1 MLNLTLL
8 GSGGGMPMP
17 NRFLSSMI
25 INFKGRKVLMD
36 CGEGTQVAMRKF
48 KSGFKS
54 IDIICITHCH
64 GDHIFGLPGLL
75 STISNSDRTEPITI
89 IGPKGILN
97 VMNSFLTLIPYLP
110 FDINVIEDPLTPLYL
125 HIESKVLKFKD
136 ERNYYNEEIIISTLD
151 LEHSTDCIGYSLYL
165 NRKPEFLP
173 DKAIEKHIPQSIWGK
188 LQNGETIIDEDKIY
202 TPEMVLGQLRDGIK
216 LSYITDTRPIDSI
229 VDFIKNSDLFVCEGT
244 YGDNEDLDKA
254 IKNLHMTF
262 QEAGDL
268 AYKGNVEELL
278 LTHFS
283 TAMDDAEVYL
293 DNAKDKFGNV
303 IIGYDGM
310 VKVLNYKCSH

>member
-8 GSGGGMPMP
+8 GTGGGMPMP
-17 NRFLSSMI
+17 NRFLSSII
-25 INFKGRKVLMD
+25 INFKGRKILID

-89 IGPKGILN
+89 IGPKGILD

-110 FDINVIEDPLTPLYL
+110 FDIKIIEDPITPLYL
-125 HIESKVLKFKD
+125 NIESKVLKIKD
-136 ERNYYNEEIIISTLD
+136 KRDYYNEEIIVSTLD
-151 LEHSTDCIGYSLYL
+151 LEHSTDCIGYSFYL
-165 NRKPEFLP
+165 NRKPEFFP
-173 DKAIEKHIPQSIWGK
+173 SRAIENHIPQSLWGK
-188 LQNGETIIDEDKIY
+188 IQNGETIVEGNKKY
-202 TPEMVLGQLRDGIK
+202 TPEMVLGQPRDGIK

-229 VDFIKNSDLFVCEGT
+229 VDFIRNSDLFICEGT
-244 YGDNEDLDKA
+244 YGDNEDSDKA

-262 QEAGDL
+262 QEAGNL
-268 AYKGNVEELL
+268 AYNGNVEELL

-283 TAMDDAEVYL
+283 TAMDDPEVYKN
-293 DNAKDKFGNV
+293 NAKDKFENV
-303 IIGYDGM
+303 IIGYDGLG
-310 VKVLNYKCSH
+310 KVLNYK